1 MNTLHYGI
9 IVEMEVS
16 RPLIIPFLGIAL
28 SNSSDKTYPVKF
40 VVEKYWEDD
49 EDPMAYKVKLK
60 PLEEGF
66 GYEKFYSSDLVS
78 LIRKGIVKVVENEVG

>member
-1 MNTLHYGI
+1 MSTLRYGM

-16 RPLIIPFLGIAL
+16 RPTFVPIFGIAL
-28 SNSSDKTYPVKF
+28 SSSSDKTYPVKF
-40 VVEKYWEDD
+40 VIEKYWEDD

-78 LIRKGIVKVVENEVG
+78 LIQKGIVKVIENEV